1 MQMNK
6 PKAGMIQILLQIEE
20 LLLLSILQTLQQCT
34 GHDFFLNL
42 FHNLLRWYIVIEISV
57 SRGSTF
63 DTSFTIL
70 VRSS

>member
-6 PKAGMIQILLQIEE
+6 PKAGMIQILLQMEE

-42 FHNLLRWYIVIEISV
+42 FHNLLR
-57 SRGSTF
+57 
-63 DTSFTIL
+63 
-70 VRSS
+70 